1 MLATFVSKM
10 DSMIV
15 ESFRRVLLLQPYLM
29 VTTDVKGKHTAA
41 LLQLLTFLLHF
52 LVKINTLR
60 NSSLQSKSTRRFV
73 RRMNDLW
80 VSLNK
85 NPDENTTK

>member
-41 LLQLLTFLLHF
+41 LLQLLPFLLHF
-52 LVKINTLR
+52 LVKIITLR
-60 NSSLQSKSTRRFV
+60 NSQQSRCTRRFV

-85 NPDENTTK
+85 HSDENT